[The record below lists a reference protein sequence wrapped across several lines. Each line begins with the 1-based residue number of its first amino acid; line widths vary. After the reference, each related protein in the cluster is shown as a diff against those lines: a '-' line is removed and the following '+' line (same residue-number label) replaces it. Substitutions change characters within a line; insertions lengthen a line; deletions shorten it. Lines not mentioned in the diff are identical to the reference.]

1 VHTLLAV
8 MRKDLT
14 VEGRSRHLIPAMTLL
29 ALLLLALSGSAGI
42 RGASGAVVV
51 WIAVV
56 VSSAVGLAR
65 SFGQE
70 TDEEQIHGLRMAPV
84 DPGWIF
90 LGKAAANFL
99 LVIAVELVVLV
110 AAVVFL
116 EFPAGGQAAPLA
128 GVLALGGAAVVSLGT
143 LLGALL
149 AIARLREALLPLLLL
164 PLSAPAVMAASR
176 ATVKL
181 VAGPPEPVLPEVAL
195 LCAFLALFTAL
206 GMLLF
211 EYAVED

>member
-1 VHTLLAV
+1 MHPLLIV

-14 VEGRSRHLIPAMTLL
+14 VEGRSRDLFPAMMLLTLL
-29 ALLLLALSGSAGI
+29 MLALSGSAGI

-70 TDEEQIHGLRMAPV
+70 TDQEQISGLRLTSV

-99 LVIAVELVVLV
+99 LVIAVEFVSLG

-116 EFPAGGQAAPLA
+116 EFPAAGQVAPLA

-143 LLGALL
+143 LLGAML

-164 PLSAPAVMAASR
+164 PLSAPAVMAASG

-181 VAGPPEPVLPEVAL
+181 VGSPPEPVAAEAAL
-195 LCAFLALFTAL
+195 LCAFLTLFSAV

-211 EYAVED
+211 EYVVED